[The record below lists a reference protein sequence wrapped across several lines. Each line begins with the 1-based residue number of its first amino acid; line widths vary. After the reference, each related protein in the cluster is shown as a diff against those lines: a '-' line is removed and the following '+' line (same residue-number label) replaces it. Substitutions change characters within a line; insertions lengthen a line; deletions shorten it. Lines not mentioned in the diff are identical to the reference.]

1 MNCKKCKNNL
11 WRITTKK
18 SCDNCE
24 NNMYHDTQTDEYEF
38 YSKDNENLIMDYN
51 MVGEEGECFLGASY
65 DYGCHIY
72 VCDNCGW
79 TENLPM
85 MVE

>member
-1 MNCKKCKNNL
+1 MKCKQCKKNL
-11 WRITTKK
+11 WRITTKND
-18 SCDNCE
+18 CAMCE
-24 NNMYHDTQTDEYEF
+24 NNMYHDTTTDEYEF
-38 YSKDNENLIMDYN
+38 YSANNENLIMDYN
-51 MVGEEGECFLGASY
+51 MVAEDGKCYLGISY